1 MAARLG
7 RRRSSR
13 FAYPHEQAGK
23 RPRDRLRTMPGERE
37 IIDAA
42 GAPPA
47 IGPYSHAVRS
57 GGLLFCSGQIP
68 LDPQSGEMVGA
79 TPAEQARRCLQ
90 NLQAVCEAAGARLE
104 RAVRLT
110 IYTTE
115 LAAFAEINDAYAA
128 FFASDPPARAA
139 VGVAALPKG
148 ALVEIDAIVA
158 L

>member
-1 MAARLG
+1 M
-7 RRRSSR
+7 S
-13 FAYPHEQAGK
+13 
-23 RPRDRLRTMPGERE
+23 GERQ
-37 IIDAA
+37 IVDAP

-47 IGPYSHAVRS
+47 IGPYSHAVRA
-57 GGLLFCSGQIP
+57 GGLLFCSGQVP
-68 LDPQSGEMVGA
+68 LDPQSGEIVGE
-79 TPAEQARRCLQ
+79 TPGEQARRCLE
-90 NLQAVCEAAGARLE
+90 NLQAVCAAAGATLQ

-115 LAAFAEINDAYAA
+115 LGAFAEINDAYAA
-128 FFASDPPARAA
+128 FFASEPPARAA